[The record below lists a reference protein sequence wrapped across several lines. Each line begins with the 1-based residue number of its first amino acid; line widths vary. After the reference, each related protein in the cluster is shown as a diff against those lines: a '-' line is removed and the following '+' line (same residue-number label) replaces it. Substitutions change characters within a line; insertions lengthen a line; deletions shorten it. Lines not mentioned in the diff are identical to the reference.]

1 MLNVDTETFEEM
13 VKLFEAK
20 GDMLTNFYE
29 MLIEYKEI
37 AKRYEVPDESI
48 PYTAKFINDWF
59 EVMDEVEKLIG
70 DK

>member
-1 MLNVDTETFEEM
+1 MLNVDTETFKEM

-37 AKRYEVPDESI
+37 AKRYEVSDESI
-48 PYTAKFINDWF
+48 PHTAKFINDWF

-70 DK
+70 VK

>member
-1 MLNVDTETFEEM
+1 MLNVDTETFKEM

-48 PYTAKFINDWF
+48 PNTAKFINDWF